1 MQNQYLPGVITIP
14 SALIITGMTR
24 SCPMTITFTVPDN
37 ASNTYQPG
45 MLVKLFV
52 PRTWGMYQADN
63 AVVKILTVGATTMTV
78 NIDSTQFD
86 TFVDGSAS
94 AETPASLAP
103 FGSSN
108 VQYDNTTNVA
118 FKSLNNIG
126 N

>member
-14 SALIITGMTR
+14 SALLITGMTR
-24 SCPMTITFTVPDN
+24 SSPMVITFTVP
-37 ASNTYQPG
+37 ATSSNTYQPG
-45 MLVKLFV
+45 MTVKLFV

-63 AVVKILTVGATTMTV
+63 IIVKILTVGTNTMTV

-86 TFVDGSAS
+86 TFVDGSNS

-108 VQYDNTTNVA
+108 VQYSNTTNIA

>member
-1 MQNQYLPGVITIP
+1 
-14 SALIITGMTR
+14 
-24 SCPMTITFTVPDN
+24 MTITFTVPDN

>member
-14 SALIITGMTR
+14 SSLLITGMTR
-24 SCPMTITFTVPDN
+24 ACPMTITFTVPSTS
-37 ASNTYQPG
+37 SNTYQVG
-45 MLVKLFV
+45 QLVKLFV
-52 PRTWGMYQADN
+52 PRTWGMYQADGLIG
-63 AVVKILTVGATTMTV
+63 KILTVGATTMTV

-86 TFVDGSAS
+86 TFVDGSSS

>member
-1 MQNQYLPGVITIP
+1 MNNQYLPGVITIP
-14 SALIITGMTR
+14 SALLITGMTR

-63 AVVKILTVGATTMTV
+63 TVVKILTVGATTMTV

-86 TFVDGSAS
+86 TFVDGSSS